1 MLRLKS
7 TAVAVTLCIG
17 SFGCNKKIPECN
29 ALIKQLND
37 TSAVMEKETAAMSGG
52 KQTKDALDKVA
63 TVTKTETDKIAKVE
77 LSVAELQG
85 FSKNYQVLLN
95 DTVTATQTIGKVA
108 GELEAVQD
116 ATTKAQAAFTAATTK
131 LNVACVKARKE
142 CAAVGD
148 KLTNA
153 PAITGIKP
161 DDDAKKLE
169 EYKKGIGSVE
179 LKNADV
185 KAAVEDIKKAVGDF
199 VAALKRSGAAQQ
211 DSEKAMKTMTE
222 INAKEPVLI
231 KSINDFCQAG

>member
-7 TAVAVTLCIG
+7 TVITVTLCAS

-37 TSAVMEKETAAMSGG
+37 TSTVMEKETSALSGG

-63 TVTKTETDKIAKVE
+63 GVTKTETDKIAKVE
-77 LSVAELQG
+77 LTVAELQG

-95 DTVTATQTIGKVA
+95 DTVAATQTIGKVA
-108 GELEAVQD
+108 GEIEAVQE
-116 ATTKAQAAFTAATTK
+116 ATTKAQAAFMAATTK

-153 PAITGIKP
+153 PSITGIKP

-169 EYKKGIGSVE
+169 DYSKGIASVDV
-179 LKNADV
+179 KNADV

-199 VAALKRSGAAQQ
+199 VSALKRSGAAQR